1 MSNLINVAVLGS
13 TGYVGM
19 ELVKILS
26 QHEKVK
32 IIFLGS
38 DKTNKKYLSN
48 IDNDK
53 EYHNLPILKNNND
66 FDPSTADYVFL
77 ALPHSISNK
86 YVKKY
91 YGKIKIIDLSADF
104 RLENFNEYKENYG
117 EKHLCFEYVSEFIYG
132 LPEINKKIIS
142 KAKNIAVPGCYP
154 TSILL
159 PLIPLIKNNLIKNDD
174 LIIDSKSG
182 YSGAGKNFD
191 LTNIKSKKDF
201 NFYNYNTN
209 SHRHIAEIKQE
220 LEKYNSNTDL
230 IFSFNPHILP
240 NFRGM
245 MSTIYCTLNENINKK
260 KCMEKLRNFS
270 IKNYFVE
277 LIEDDERVD
286 FFSVQNT
293 NFCKIKLFDHPN
305 KNKIIIVSIIDNLIK
320 GASGQAVQCFN
331 IIENFNEKTALIL

>member
-1 MSNLINVAVLGS
+1 M
-13 TGYVGM
+13 
-19 ELVKILS
+19 
-26 QHEKVK
+26 
-32 IIFLGS
+32 
-38 DKTNKKYLSN
+38 
-48 IDNDK
+48 
-53 EYHNLPILKNNND
+53 
-66 FDPSTADYVFL
+66 
-77 ALPHSISNK
+77 
-86 YVKKY
+86 KKY

-230 IFSFNPHILP
+230 TFSFNPHILP

-245 MSTIYCTLNENINKK
+245 MSTIYCTLNENINKI
-260 KCMEKLRNFS
+260 KCMEKLKNFS
-270 IKNYFVE
+270 LENYFVE

-331 IIENFNEKTALIL
+331 IIENLNEKTALI